1 MSLVTVEDTVTGS
14 YTSTMSWMFEFTLKE
29 RKKIAEFNEMLIL
42 KPVRLVLKKGRL
54 RWFVHAEC
62 K

>member
-1 MSLVTVEDTVTGS
+1 
-14 YTSTMSWMFEFTLKE
+14 MFEFTLKE
-29 RKKIAEFNEMLIL
+29 RKKIAEFSEMLVQ

-54 RWFVHAEC
+54 RWFVNAEC